1 MNIVSETKKIFL
13 TPSGAY
19 ECDSLFS
26 TLKYKIPGLFAK
38 DKFTLYH
45 TIKVLHCEI
54 PFSFYI
60 VNDYNNKLVL
70 STGTITITNGNYNA
84 NTFMTFVQARLPVNM
99 TITFSNLT
107 GRFTLTYNTSFS
119 LLSSTTCSKLIG
131 CATGVSIASSS
142 NVIILPYL
150 ANFMGTKNIY
160 INVPNISLDNFN
172 SRTKTYT
179 TLLCIANNVP
189 PYGIIMYDNRTAN
202 KNTIKGSNDDILE
215 IEIID
220 DDGNDINF
228 NNTEW
233 SITIEIETFKQLIY
247 YNNSTLND

>member
-1 MNIVSETKKIFL
+1 
-13 TPSGAY
+13 
-19 ECDSLFS
+19 
-26 TLKYKIPGLFAK
+26 
-38 DKFTLYH
+38 
-45 TIKVLHCEI
+45 
-54 PFSFYI
+54 

-84 NTFMTFVQARLPVNM
+84 NTFMTFLQTKLPVNM
-99 TITFSNLT
+99 TITFNNLT

-119 LLSSTTCSKLIG
+119 ILASTTCSKLIG
-131 CATGVSIASSS
+131 CTANTSIASVT
-142 NVIILPYL
+142 NAIILPYI
-150 ANFMGTKNIY
+150 ANFMGSKNIY

-215 IEIID
+215 VEIND

-247 YNNSTLND
+247 YNNSTLNV